1 MVASNSSSDRTQSD
15 IRAACKTLRAQLNPK
30 TRSQL
35 SEKITANIIDSDF
48 FSEAKNIAIFV
59 PMKTEVDTWPLINC
73 AWQQKKRI
81 FAPITQKNLNLSFHQ
96 FVDESDLSTNKMGLQ
111 EPLDGE
117 LIPADEL
124 DLVLV
129 PLVAFDSQYNRIGM
143 GGGYYDRTFS
153 FLKQNTNASR
163 PKLVGVAFECQ
174 RVERITPNPWDIRL
188 LSVITETV

>member
-1 MVASNSSSDRTQSD
+1 
-15 IRAACKTLRAQLNPK
+15 
-30 TRSQL
+30 
-35 SEKITANIIDSDF
+35 
-48 FSEAKNIAIFV
+48 
-59 PMKTEVDTWPLINC
+59 LINC

-129 PLVAFDSQYNRIGM
+129 PLVAFDSQNNRIGM